1 MNAAL
6 LKFRSRDLVR
16 VQPDDALGGKKPHEP
31 DEVPDVGDGNCHA
44 DDDIQDHNKAA
55 GSAFGHLNLRYAA
68 EQAGDEDEHETAECD
83 GDIGLVVEFIAAVKE
98 ILILDPQ
105 GFKFLTCA
113 VALLEGGSALI
124 ILVFARCGFF
134 GAYSGLC

>member
-1 MNAAL
+1 M
-6 LKFRSRDLVR
+6 
-16 VQPDDALGGKKPHEP
+16 Q
-31 DEVPDVGDGNCHA
+31 
-44 DDDIQDHNKAA
+44 
-55 GSAFGHLNLRYAA
+55 NLRDAA
-68 EQAGDEDEHETAECD
+68 EQAGDEDEHEAAECD

-98 ILILDPQ
+98 ILVLDPK

-124 ILVFARCGFF
+124 IRVFARCGFF